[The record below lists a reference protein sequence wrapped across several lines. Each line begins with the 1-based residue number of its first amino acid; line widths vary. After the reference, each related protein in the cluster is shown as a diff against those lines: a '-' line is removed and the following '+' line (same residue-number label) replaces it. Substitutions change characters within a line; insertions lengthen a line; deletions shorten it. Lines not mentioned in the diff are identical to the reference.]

1 MMIKLIKNEK
11 TILSVIETIKRYSET
26 ISKEQ
31 YIELSMNPKMYEK
44 YISKIRS
51 NVLCEIR
58 IDNDLKHNEFV
69 IEIVDL

>member
-1 MMIKLIKNEK
+1 MIKLIKNEK
-11 TILSVIETIKRYSET
+11 TILSVIDTIKRYSET

-44 YISKIRS
+44 YISKIRG

-58 IDNDLKHNEFV
+58 IDNELKHNEFV

>member
-58 IDNDLKHNEFV
+58 IDNELKHNEFV

>member
-1 MMIKLIKNEK
+1 MIKLIKNEK

-31 YIELSMNPKMYEK
+31 YIELSMNEKMYEK
-44 YISKIRS
+44 HISKIRG

-58 IDNDLKHNEFV
+58 IDNELKHNEFV

>member
-1 MMIKLIKNEK
+1 MIKLIKNEK
-11 TILSVIETIKRYSET
+11 TILSVIDTIKRYSET

-31 YIELSMNPKMYEK
+31 YIELSMNTKMYEK

-58 IDNDLKHNEFV
+58 IDNELKNNEFV
-69 IEIVDL
+69 VEVVDL

>member
-1 MMIKLIKNEK
+1 MIRLIKNEK
-11 TILSVIETIKRYSET
+11 TILSVIDTIKRYSET

-58 IDNDLKHNEFV
+58 VDNELKNNEFV

>member
-1 MMIKLIKNEK
+1 MIKLIKNEK
-11 TILSVIETIKRYSET
+11 TILSVIDTIKRYSET

-44 YISKIRS
+44 YISKLRS

-58 IDNDLKHNEFV
+58 VDNTLKYNEFV

>member
-1 MMIKLIKNEK
+1 MIKLIKNEK
-11 TILSVIETIKRYSET
+11 TILSVIDTIKRYSET

-58 IDNDLKHNEFV
+58 VDNELKNNEFV

>member
-1 MMIKLIKNEK
+1 MIKLIKHEK
-11 TILSVIETIKRYSET
+11 TILSVIDTIKGYSER

-44 YISKIRS
+44 HISKIRS

-58 IDNDLKHNEFV
+58 VDNELKNNEFV

>member
-1 MMIKLIKNEK
+1 MIKLIKNEK
-11 TILSVIETIKRYSET
+11 TILSVKATIKRYSET

-58 IDNDLKHNEFV
+58 VDNELKNNEFV

>member
-1 MMIKLIKNEK
+1 MIRLIKNEK
-11 TILSVIETIKRYSET
+11 TILSVIDTIKRYSET

-31 YIELSMNPKMYEK
+31 YIELSMNSKMYEK

-58 IDNDLKHNEFV
+58 VDNTLKNNEFV
-69 IEIVDL
+69 VEVVDL

>member
-1 MMIKLIKNEK
+1 MIKLIKNEK
-11 TILSVIETIKRYSET
+11 TILSVIDTIKGYSER

-58 IDNDLKHNEFV
+58 IDNELKNNEFV

>member
-1 MMIKLIKNEK
+1 MIKLIKNEK
-11 TILSVIETIKRYSET
+11 TILSVIDTIKGYSER

-44 YISKIRS
+44 YISKIRG
-51 NVLCEIR
+51 NVLCEIKV
-58 IDNDLKHNEFV
+58 DTTLKNNEFV

>member
-1 MMIKLIKNEK
+1 MIKLIKNEK
-11 TILSVIETIKRYSET
+11 TILSVIDTIKRYSET

-58 IDNDLKHNEFV
+58 VDNELKNNEFV
-69 IEIVDL
+69 VEVVDL

>member
-1 MMIKLIKNEK
+1 MIKLIKNEK
-11 TILSVIETIKRYSET
+11 TILSVIDTIKRYSET

-31 YIELSMNPKMYEK
+31 YIELSMNLKMYEK

-58 IDNDLKHNEFV
+58 VDNELKNNEFV
-69 IEIVDL
+69 VEVVDL

>member
-1 MMIKLIKNEK
+1 MIKLIKNEK
-11 TILSVIETIKRYSET
+11 TILSVIDTIKGYSER

-58 IDNDLKHNEFV
+58 VDNELKNNEFV

>member
-1 MMIKLIKNEK
+1 MIKLIKNEK
-11 TILSVIETIKRYSET
+11 TILSVIDTIKRYSET

-44 YISKIRS
+44 YISKLRS

-58 IDNDLKHNEFV
+58 IDNSLKNNEFV
-69 IEIVDL
+69 VEVVDL

>member
-1 MMIKLIKNEK
+1 MIKLIKNEK

-58 IDNDLKHNEFV
+58 IDNELKHNEFV

>member
-1 MMIKLIKNEK
+1 MIKLIKNEK
-11 TILSVIETIKRYSET
+11 TILSVIDTIKGYSER

-58 IDNDLKHNEFV
+58 IDNELKHNEFV

>member
-1 MMIKLIKNEK
+1 MIKLIKNEK
-11 TILSVIETIKRYSET
+11 TILSVIDTIKRYSET

-58 IDNDLKHNEFV
+58 IDNTLKHNEFV

>member
-1 MMIKLIKNEK
+1 MIKLIKNEK
-11 TILSVIETIKRYSET
+11 TILSVIDTIKRYSET

-58 IDNDLKHNEFV
+58 IDNELKHNEFV

>member
-1 MMIKLIKNEK
+1 MIKLIKNEK
-11 TILSVIETIKRYSET
+11 TILSVIDTIKRYSET

-31 YIELSMNPKMYEK
+31 YIELSMNSKMYEK

-58 IDNDLKHNEFV
+58 VDNTLKNNEFV
-69 IEIVDL
+69 VEIVDL

>member
-1 MMIKLIKNEK
+1 MIKLIKNEK
-11 TILSVIETIKRYSET
+11 TILSVIDTIKGYSER

-44 YISKIRS
+44 YISKIRG

-58 IDNDLKHNEFV
+58 IDNELKNNEFV